1 MTKDEAQRRLSL
13 RNPDLTG
20 RCTFYE
26 AVKKGEA
33 GLKTLLCSQCR
44 TTFPAGIF
52 GRCARC
58 EGILQ
63 PEYTDETVRML
74 GGVPTGHGIDRYRFL
89 LPVRTPLPNLG
100 EGDTPLVRSRRLCES
115 TGLKD
120 LFFKEEGCNPTGS
133 FKDRAASLAV
143 ALALE
148 AGAKGVLTASSGNAA
163 AALSAYAAAAGLK
176 CLLLL
181 EPEAPPAKLR
191 QMLATGA
198 QVLPVAGVFS
208 HGPDAAANLILQ
220 VAAKLHYYPAFAWAP
235 VNPYLVEAMKTISFE
250 ITAQLS
256 APPEAVVCP
265 AGGGDLVTGQWRGY
279 LELRRAEI
287 ISRLPRMIAVQSLKA
302 PPLLEAFRKGLPR
315 VATLSYA
322 NSGISGINVAFSGEH
337 ALGAVRESGGTV
349 VGVDDED
356 VFEMQRRLAREEGL
370 WVEPASAAPVAALQS
385 LRAKGLIEKN
395 ERIVCILSGAGFKD
409 SRLSQA
415 EAESIRGRPP
425 LPFDADAIT
434 KHANV

>member
-1 MTKDEAQRRLSL
+1 
-13 RNPDLTG
+13 
-20 RCTFYE
+20 
-26 AVKKGEA
+26 VK
-33 GLKTLLCSQCR
+33 
-44 TTFPAGIF
+44 
-52 GRCARC
+52 C

-63 PEYTDETVRML
+63 PEYTDETVRGL
-74 GGVPTGHGIDRYRFL
+74 NGVPSGHGIDRYRFL

-100 EGDTPLVRSRRLCES
+100 EGDTPLVRSRRLGES
-115 TGLKD
+115 IGLSE
-120 LFFKEEGCNPTGS
+120 LFFKHEGCNPSGA
-133 FKDRAASLAV
+133 FKDRAGSLAA

-148 AGAKGVLTASSGNAA
+148 TGACGVLTASSGNAA

-191 QMLATGA
+191 QMLTTGA
-198 QVLPVAGVFS
+198 QVLPVNGVFS
-208 HGPDAAANLILQ
+208 HGPDAAAELILR
-220 VAAKLHYYPAFAWAP
+220 VAERLRYYPAFAWAP

-250 ITAQLS
+250 ITSQLS
-256 APPEAVVCP
+256 SPPDAIVCP

-279 LELRRAEI
+279 LELRRAGV
-287 ISRLPRMIAVQSLKA
+287 ISRLPRMIAVQSLQA
-302 PPLLEAFRKGLPR
+302 PPLVEAFRKGLPR

-349 VGVDDED
+349 AGVDDEE

-370 WVEPASAAPVAALQS
+370 WVEPASAAPVAALRS
-385 LRAKGLIEKN
+385 LRAQGLVEKD

-409 SRLSQA
+409 NRLSQA
-415 EAESIRGRPP
+415 EAEAIRGRPP
-425 LPFDADAIT
+425 LPFDADAIS
-434 KHANV
+434 KEARV